1 MISMVDVRC
10 PNFDDVVW
18 KYVAD
23 YANLKRISRCEALRQ
38 IVIEHM
44 KLVADAQQKSYEKA
58 KKNV

>member
-1 MISMVDVRC
+1 MIGMVDVRC
-10 PNFDDVVW
+10 PTFDDVVW

-23 YANLKRISRCEALRQ
+23 YANLKRISRCEALTQ

-44 KLVADAQQKSYEKA
+44 KFTAEVHIKSYEKA